1 MQQNFMFV
9 SHKSYNQT
17 YRLTYSAINSYFSL
31 FRDSLQLKWMKK
43 LRKILSVK
51 GQSCQNIHDQLI
63 YNRLRESGH
72 FSKNLKITVN
82 KGKKRKGKGEMTT
95 NAFRILA
102 RNLTR
107 LFRNHWDSRL
117 SNEIGSTSGKSGDT
131 LQLSITSDNW

>member
-17 YRLTYSAINSYFSL
+17 YRLTYRAINSYFSL

-43 LRKILSVK
+43 WRKILSVK
-51 GQSCQNIHDQLI
+51 GQSCQNINDQLI
-63 YNRLRESGH
+63 YNRLENERIWPFFKE
-72 FSKNLKITVN
+72 FKNNCK
-82 KGKKRKGKGEMTT
+82 KGEMTT